1 MKLIEEPVEEWNN
14 LNLLKLFYEQKD
26 RWSFT
31 FEHFVQLSRLKAHMT
46 SLAEAKKYTNKIVI
60 MERSLWSSHHVFAK
74 NTHEEKGITSV
85 EYNILESYYKLLSEK
100 LIKESKSNALPFKIL
115 YIKTDPIV
123 CYERLRIRNR
133 KAEDTVSLE
142 YLTKIHNNYEKWIA
156 SISNAN
162 PSHVSIVDGNLSK
175 YNVAREI
182 EIIIS
187 SLMKD
192 EEMEEDDNQEEFI
205 LVNKIKN

>member
-1 MKLIEEPVEEWNN
+1 M
-14 LNLLKLFYEQKD
+14 
-26 RWSFT
+26 
-31 FEHFVQLSRLKAHMT
+31 
-46 SLAEAKKYTNKIVI
+46 
-60 MERSLWSSHHVFAK
+60 
-74 NTHEEKGITSV
+74 
-85 EYNILESYYKLLSEK
+85 
-100 LIKESKSNALPFKIL
+100 
-115 YIKTDPIV
+115 